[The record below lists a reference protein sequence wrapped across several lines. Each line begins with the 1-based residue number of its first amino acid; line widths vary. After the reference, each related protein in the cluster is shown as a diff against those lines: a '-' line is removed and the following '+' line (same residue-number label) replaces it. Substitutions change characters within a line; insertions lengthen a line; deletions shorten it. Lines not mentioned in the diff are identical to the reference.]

1 MSSASKQRRQG
12 GITMLVNKDLKNQF
26 KSTYECDR
34 CGARMTTRERHILY
48 HQTFTK
54 SNKKY
59 CDLCD
64 KCFRALNRGIKKGK
78 KNG

>member
-34 CGARMTTRERHILY
+34 CGKIVDVKHKIGLFKQEYL
-48 HQTFTK
+48 
-54 SNKKY
+54 SNQKKY
-59 CDLCD
+59 CDLCL
-64 KCFRALNRGIKKGK
+64 KCFRALDRGIKKGK
-78 KNG
+78 EK